1 MGTKKSSF
9 ANKSALAKLSD
20 DKSNENSENQ
30 DEKTS
35 LETAGGKG
43 MFDSLKHYFF
53 SSNTSVYI
61 LKSMSH
67 TLLINTPL
75 LSSGQ

>member
-43 MFDSLKHYFF
+43 MFCVFKGDKFF
-53 SSNTSVYI
+53 F
-61 LKSMSH
+61 K
-67 TLLINTPL
+67 
-75 LSSGQ
+75 LSSSIVKS